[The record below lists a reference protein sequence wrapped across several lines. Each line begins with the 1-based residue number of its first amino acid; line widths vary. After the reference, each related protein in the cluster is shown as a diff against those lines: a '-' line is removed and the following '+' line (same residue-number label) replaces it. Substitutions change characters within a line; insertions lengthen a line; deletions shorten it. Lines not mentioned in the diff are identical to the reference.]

1 MKGVDVEGVEMEGVD
16 VEGVGVVLLSAPH
29 HFLDGDVAVREGPV
43 PLLVQAVVPVTV
55 QDQLQELHPEQ
66 VSSYQC
72 FGSIFIESE
81 SGSGSRGPL
90 NPDRIWIRIR
100 NTASYIPV

>member
-1 MKGVDVEGVEMEGVD
+1 MGRREVEGGGCGGSGD
-16 VEGVGVVLLSAPH
+16 GGGGCGGSGGCAAPH

-72 FGSIFIESE
+72 FGSDPYS
-81 SGSGSRGPL
+81 L
-90 NPDRIWIRIR
+90 NPNPD
-100 NTASYIPV
+100 PDPEDP